1 MRLVLDQHHRALGQV
16 PELLVKVGEDLV
28 AVGVAACD
36 QPGPSP
42 AGDLTDPSAQ
52 GPLADGGT
60 AKGDHS
66 RGIVQAMGWT
76 SSRRMRWPS
85 RGLPR
90 RGRPARGRSE
100 SPAGPWVL

>member
-60 AKGDHS
+60 AKVGPQPGNRPGH
-66 RGIVQAMGWT
+66 
-76 SSRRMRWPS
+76 
-85 RGLPR
+85 GLGEQPQEALAQP
-90 RGRPARGRSE
+90 GAAPPRPARPR
-100 SPAGPWVL
+100 PV